1 MLIPALVT
9 LSNESGG
16 PHSNVTCPLTSL
28 NCTAV
33 DIPGSVLRWFF
44 DEDDAIT
51 YLFRPDDQYPLQL
64 SAPSCLSGVM
74 MVQIMNAFRN
84 GSTFHFISI
93 MSANVSALVNA
104 GVTEISCGDF
114 FPRSNHVPISKSSPP
129 PPPADCSLL
138 PSPGGAEI
146 SLQWSP
152 SFTSQ
157 YAVERYRVSVNSD
170 PSSCSSDQVSPSE
183 DYNCSGLVLGIYY
196 TFTVS
201 AINCGERGIS
211 LLHWHKV
218 RYHICQSDSPG
229 LLPILMV
236 CPGIQGLPYFVQ
248 GHATEIV
255 CLCM

>member
-1 MLIPALVT
+1 MT

-64 SAPSCLSGVM
+64 SVPSRLSGVM

-114 FPRSNHVPISKSSPP
+114 VSRSNHVPISKSSPP

-157 YAVERYRVSVNSD
+157 YAVERYRVSVNPD

-183 DYNCSGLVLGIYY
+183 DYNCSGLVLGTHY

-201 AINCGERGIS
+201 AINCGDQEGERDIITAVAQGI
-211 LLHWHKV
+211 
-218 RYHICQSDSPG
+218 
-229 LLPILMV
+229 M
-236 CPGIQGLPYFVQ
+236 
-248 GHATEIV
+248 
-255 CLCM
+255 